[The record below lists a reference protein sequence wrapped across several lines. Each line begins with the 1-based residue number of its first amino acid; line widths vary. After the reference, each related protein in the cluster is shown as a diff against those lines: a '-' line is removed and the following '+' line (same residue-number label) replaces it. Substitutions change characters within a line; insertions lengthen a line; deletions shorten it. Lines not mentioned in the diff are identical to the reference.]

1 MATNLGRPA
10 INIPRTVDLRE
21 ISAIVSS
28 VRERFAALE
37 AAVNG
42 VSAASSSTTSSG
54 TVSTLATQAKAAA
67 DSAASL
73 AAQAIAL
80 AKVPVGG
87 IHITTDPTDP
97 ATALGYGTWAAFAT
111 GRVIVGIDPSDP
123 DFNTVE
129 KTGGTKTQ
137 TF

>member
-42 VSAASSSTTSSG
+42 VSAASSSATSSG
-54 TVSTLATQAKAAA
+54 TVSTLATQAKAEAS
-67 DSAASL
+67 SAASL
-73 AAQAIAL
+73 AAQSIAL
-80 AKVPVGG
+80 AKVQIGG
-87 IHITTDPTDP
+87 IHVTTDPTDP
-97 ATALGYGTWAAFAT
+97 AIALGYGQWVAL
-111 GRVIVGIDPSDP
+111 
-123 DFNTVE
+123 
-129 KTGGTKTQ
+129 
-137 TF
+137 